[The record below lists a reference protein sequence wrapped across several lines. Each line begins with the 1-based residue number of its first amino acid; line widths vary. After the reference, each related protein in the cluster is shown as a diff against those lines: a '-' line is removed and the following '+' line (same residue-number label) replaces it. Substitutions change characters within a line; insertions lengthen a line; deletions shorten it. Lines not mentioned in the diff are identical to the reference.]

1 MNLIRLVPRHSGAA
15 LMLLMGIFASGVGE
29 KCQNVSKFNSVIVG
43 DMFRVR
49 RNREEEPRYWAD
61 QIVIK

>member
-1 MNLIRLVPRHSGAA
+1 MPGPMPLIR
-15 LMLLMGIFASGVGE
+15 IFASAVGE

-49 RNREEEPRYWAD
+49 MNRGAKILGRY
-61 QIVIK
+61 QVV

>member
-1 MNLIRLVPRHSGAA
+1 MNLIRLVPRHCGAA

-49 RNREEEPRYWAD
+49 RNRD
-61 QIVIK
+61 IGQIRL

>member
-1 MNLIRLVPRHSGAA
+1 MNLIRLVPRHCGAA